1 MNTQGADLWDHAQLY
16 AHITEI
22 FVRYDP
28 IGIGFKTPSAEY
40 TPKVQ
45 SIIGKL
51 EQAAS
56 VDDLQAIIH
65 AELTLWFSP
74 SLTGTR
80 GKYREMAREIWV
92 LWRAAQ

>member
-1 MNTQGADLWDHAQLY
+1 MRH
-16 AHITEI
+16 
-22 FVRYDP
+22 DP
-28 IGIGFKTPSAEY
+28 LGIGFKTPSAEY

-56 VDDLQAIIH
+56 VDGLQAIIH
-65 AELTLWFSP
+65 AELTHWFSP
-74 SLTGTR
+74 CLAGTR
-80 GKYREMAREIWV
+80 GKYRAMAREIWV